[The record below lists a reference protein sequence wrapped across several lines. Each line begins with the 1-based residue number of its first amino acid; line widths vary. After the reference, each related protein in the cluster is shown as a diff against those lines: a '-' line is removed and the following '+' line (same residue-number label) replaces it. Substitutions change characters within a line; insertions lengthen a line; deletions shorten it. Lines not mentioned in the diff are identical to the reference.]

1 MMVPADCAVIIAGL
15 GPTGAVLANLLG
27 QMGIS
32 VVAFDRDEDI
42 YYAPKAVHFD
52 DEIMRVFQQAGLAD
66 TIAAS
71 AESFTTMGLRLRPA
85 GPDVLRMPV
94 GNQDRRYGH
103 AGAWWFHQPTLERQ
117 LHEGL
122 APFPHVHAVRG
133 MEIVDL
139 AQDAGGVTVTARNR
153 AGETVSV
160 RGAWLVGCDGG
171 RSFVRR
177 TAGIALDSADFDQPW
192 VVVDTKARCGTK
204 DPHLP
209 DYHFQVCD
217 PAQPVTFV
225 PMAGPYYEWQ
235 FMVMDGKSEREATDP
250 AFVRRQLQAF
260 ADLDRIEITRIA
272 HYTFHALWA
281 REWRKGRVILAG
293 DAAHQMPPF
302 LGQGMCS
309 GVRDAQA
316 LAWRLAM
323 VLQGTA
329 REDIL
334 DDYAAERAGHVA
346 HIIEGA
352 MFLGNLIQTRS
363 RVKAVLRNWLLFR
376 LPRAVPPL
384 RKLLMAQSNRKR
396 PLRGGG
402 FGGNCSALAGQLMI
416 QPRVRRD
423 DGGEVLL
430 DNVLGDGFA
439 VIARTGAPGK
449 GLSVPGIALRLV
461 EFGPVAGHGGVVDSD
476 RALDRLFRTNGVD
489 FVVVRPDRYIFDA
502 GKAADLPRILADLA
516 ARLGARAA
524 TAMERA
530 A

>member
-1 MMVPADCAVIIAGL
+1 MVPSQCAVIIAGL

-27 QMGIS
+27 QLGVS

-71 AESFTTMGLRLRPA
+71 AESFTTMGLRLKPA

-94 GNQDRRYGH
+94 GHQDARYGH

-117 LHEGL
+117 LHDGL
-122 APFPHVHAVRG
+122 ARFAHVHCRRG
-133 MEIVDL
+133 MEIVEL
-139 AQDAGGVTVTARNR
+139 KHDAEGVTVTARSR
-153 AGETVSV
+153 AGDVVTV

-177 TAGIALDSADFDQPW
+177 AAGIALDSAEFDQPW

-250 AFVRRQLQAF
+250 ALVRRQLQKF
-260 ADLDRIEITRIA
+260 VDLDRIEITRIA

-281 REWRKGRVILAG
+281 HEWRKGRVILAG

-329 REDIL
+329 REQIL
-334 DDYAAERAGHVA
+334 DDYAVERGGHVA

-363 RVKAVLRNWLLFR
+363 RVKAMLRNWLLFR

-384 RKLLMAQSNRKR
+384 RKVLMAQSNRKR

-402 FGGNCSALAGQLMI
+402 FGTRCAALSGQLLI
-416 QPRVRRD
+416 QPCVRRD
-423 DGGEVLL
+423 DGAEVLL
-430 DNVLGDGFA
+430 DDLLGDGFA
-439 VIARTGAPGK
+439 VLARAGTLPGA
-449 GLSVPGIALRLV
+449 LAVPGLALRPV
-461 EFGPVAGHGGVVDSD
+461 EFGAVAVPGGVVDSD
-476 RALDRLFRTNGVD
+476 RALDRLLRAHAVD
-489 FVVVRPDRYIFDA
+489 FVVVRPDRYVFDA
-502 GKAADLPRILADLA
+502 GRMADLPAVLADLA
-516 ARLGARAA
+516 ARLGARPASP
-524 TAMERA
+524 MERA